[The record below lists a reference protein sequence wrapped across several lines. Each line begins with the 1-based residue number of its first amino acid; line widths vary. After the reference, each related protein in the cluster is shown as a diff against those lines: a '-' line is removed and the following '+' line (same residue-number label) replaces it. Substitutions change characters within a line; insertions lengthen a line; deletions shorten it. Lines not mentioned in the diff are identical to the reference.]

1 MGGGAKD
8 ARRRLESELSTLLEQ
23 VDDEGLLFLI
33 GQAQVLVH
41 NASVERVNAA
51 AQQLAGEAAGEEAV
65 PVAGSARSA
74 GSAGPAVTTAA
85 IEEAGNAYHLTLG
98 GSRHTLAA
106 SEVKELVRR
115 CYEPETKSA
124 ALRALHRWLETE
136 RSDILT
142 SAGIRGP
149 KAPALDALFRC
160 LRSEF
165 QL

>member
-1 MGGGAKD
+1 
-8 ARRRLESELSTLLEQ
+8 
-23 VDDEGLLFLI
+23 
-33 GQAQVLVH
+33 
-41 NASVERVNAA
+41 
-51 AQQLAGEAAGEEAV
+51 
-65 PVAGSARSA
+65 
-74 GSAGPAVTTAA
+74 
-85 IEEAGNAYHLTLG
+85 
-98 GSRHTLAA
+98 
-106 SEVKELVRR
+106 EVKELVRR